1 MCRAVRLMPLIA
13 AISFWSVLGPTAR
26 AEEDDTAT
34 LAAALKTAKAT
45 LQDGLRA
52 SKARGTPISAK
63 FEIEDGK
70 LQLSIYTMKG
80 NDFVEVVADPK
91 AGAIAYAQEIT
102 DAMDLNEAIEQQAA
116 VAKAKVPLLAAADT
130 AVNENAGSRAVS
142 IVPELKIGQA
152 TAEVTCMGVFLSSG
166 FLVVTGSLFGAE
178 RRFLV
183 PSPAIRFAERAE
195 RCQGTEMLA
204 QLSGL
209 PLSVACVFAAP

>member
-1 MCRAVRLMPLIA
+1 MPLIA

-26 AEEDDTAT
+26 AEEDDTAA

-80 NDFVEVVADPK
+80 NDFIEVVADPK

-102 DAMDLNEAIEQQAA
+102 DAMDLNEAIEGRRGQGESAPA
-116 VAKAKVPLLAAADT
+116 R
-130 AVNENAGSRAVS
+130 SRRY
-142 IVPELKIGQA
+142 
-152 TAEVTCMGVFLSSG
+152 SG
-166 FLVVTGSLFGAE
+166 E
-178 RRFLV
+178 RECRV
-183 PSPAIRFAERAE
+183 PSGQHR
-195 RCQGTEMLA
+195 
-204 QLSGL
+204 S
-209 PLSVACVFAAP
+209 